1 MLNGLSLYLAARAT
15 FRNFGQMKKWC
26 ISFLW
31 VSALVLSQSCGT
43 EAKKQEQ
50 PIKPSVA
57 YPFELLKD
65 FEGHPVIFYN
75 VENLF
80 DTLNNPGI
88 NDEEFTPA
96 GKKGWNT
103 KLYLDKLAKLSEAI
117 THPKNHRPLMIG
129 LAEIENAHVV
139 RDLVL
144 TPPLNKERYRV
155 AHFESPDGRGIDVAL
170 AYDLERFYVLHQE
183 QVRVN
188 FSGDERPTRDILYV
202 KGLLQDSI
210 VLHVFVNHW
219 PSRLGGEEASRYKR
233 VQAAKALKHKT
244 DSIMAADQL
253 PNILIM
259 GDLNDHPND
268 VSVNQTLGATPP
280 EAAAPGKFVNLLYP
294 AHEKGFGTHSYKG
307 EWGVLDHLIVSYP
320 LYTGKAKIR
329 VMPQDSHILYED
341 FLIFTNKAG
350 EKSPNR
356 SFVGDKYVGGYSDH
370 LPVYLYLGRAN

>member
-1 MLNGLSLYLAARAT
+1 MKTRTIFFLSLVVFL
-15 FRNFGQMKKWC
+15 F
-26 ISFLW
+26 SF
-31 VSALVLSQSCGT
+31 SCGT
-43 EAKKQEQ
+43 EAKKKQDQ
-50 PIKPSVA
+50 PSKQSAA

-65 FEGHPVIFYN
+65 FEGHPIIFYN

-88 NDEEFTPA
+88 NDEDFTPE

-103 KLYLDKLAKLSEAI
+103 KLYLAKLAKLSEAI
-117 THPKNHRPLMIG
+117 TYPTNYPLMIG
-129 LAEIENAHVV
+129 LAEIENTHVV

-144 TPPLNKERYRV
+144 TPPLNRERYRV
-155 AHFESPDGRGIDVAL
+155 AHFDSPDGRGIDVAL
-170 AYDLERFYVLHQE
+170 AYDLERFYVLHKE
-183 QVRVN
+183 PVRIR
-188 FSGDERPTRDILYV
+188 FAGDERPTRDILYV

-219 PSRLGGEEASRYKR
+219 PSRLGGEEESRYKR
-233 VQAAKALKHKT
+233 VAAAKALRHKT
-244 DSIMAADQL
+244 DSIMNADRL

-259 GDLNDHPND
+259 GDMNDHPNN
-268 VSVNQTLGATPP
+268 VSVNQTLGATHPNN
-280 EAAAPGKFVNLLYP
+280 AAPGKFVNLLYP
-294 AHEKGFGTHSYKG
+294 AHDKGLGTHSYKG

-320 LYTGKAKIR
+320 LHTGKAKIR

-341 FLIFTNKAG
+341 FLIFTNKTG

-370 LPVYLYLGRAN
+370 LPVYLYLGRSN